1 MEPTTS
7 PAAAPLVA
15 TADPALRD
23 ELLRLAAAAGVVPDV
38 VADPS
43 SVLAAWPR
51 ASLVLVGLDLAAD
64 LVVLGPTRR
73 SGVHLVAAQA
83 VPHDAFRTALAL
95 GAEDVVELPRSA
107 TWVVEAFSDVG
118 EQHAADALVVGVV
131 GGSGGAGATT
141 LACALGQAAA
151 TRGEAMVIDC
161 DPWGPGADRV
171 LGLEAR
177 DGFRW
182 DALCQTTG
190 RLSARSLR
198 EALPRRGSLG
208 VLSWDIGTD
217 ASLQA
222 FAVREALSA
231 ARRGHDTVVLDLP
244 RTGEPVIGE
253 LVARCDALLVVV
265 APSIVGLASAARA
278 CRRWSLLTAAQ
289 VVVRGA
295 GLADADVAR
304 ATRAPVLA
312 SVPHQRG
319 LAESIDLGLGPVRSW
334 RGPLGRSCLD
344 LLDRLGDQRPPGSRA
359 A

>member
-1 MEPTTS
+1 MDSTTS
-7 PAAAPLVA
+7 RPAAPLVA

-38 VADPS
+38 LAEPA

-51 ASLVLVGLDLAAD
+51 APLVLVGLDLAAD

-73 SGVHLVAAQA
+73 GGVHVVAAHG

-118 EQHAADALVVGVV
+118 EQHATDALVIGVV

-161 DPWGPGADRV
+161 DPWGPGVDRV
-171 LGLEAR
+171 LGLEGS

-198 EALPRRGSLG
+198 DALPRRGSLG
-208 VLSWDIGTD
+208 VLSWDIGAD

-231 ARRGHDTVVLDLP
+231 ARRGHDTVILDLP
-244 RTGEPVIGE
+244 RTGEAVVGE

-265 APSIVGLASAARA
+265 APSIVGVASATRA
-278 CRRWSLLTAAQ
+278 SRRWSLLTAPQ
-289 VVVRGA
+289 LVVRGA
-295 GLADADVAR
+295 GLPVADVAR
-304 ATRAPVLA
+304 AARVPVLA
-312 SVPHQRG
+312 SIPEQRG
-319 LAESIDLGLGPVRSW
+319 LSESIDLGLGPVRSW

-344 LLDRLGDQRPPGSRA
+344 LLDLLGEQRA
-359 A
+359 AGGRAA